1 MCCIAQSD
9 VGVIKTRL
17 IVHLIAQS
25 IVEKRAKLKIKRK
38 RKRKRKLK
46 LSKALKSGSSQS
58 SNKGKVNS

>member
-17 IVHLIAQS
+17 IVHLIAHRES
-25 IVEKRAKLKIKRK
+25 KKRAKLKL
-38 RKRKRKLK
+38 KLK
-46 LSKALKSGSSQS
+46 LSKALKSGSTQR